1 MSKNPL
7 KLKIAYL
14 YPDILESFCDRANVE
29 AFKYRANLRDV
40 EVNIYEINDYEKIS
54 ASKYDFYYIGGSNTS
69 SLEVALGHLEK
80 NKDVELLV
88 EQEVTVENQNIP
100 IILSFQAQDTT

>member
-40 EVNIYEINDYEKIS
+40 MKLMTTRR
-54 ASKYDFYYIGGSNTS
+54 FP
-69 SLEVALGHLEK
+69 L
-80 NKDVELLV
+80 
-88 EQEVTVENQNIP
+88 QNMIF
-100 IILSFQAQDTT
+100 IILVAQTLQALKLRLVI